1 MFVIDDVNR
10 GAFHFVTKCLSLSL
24 SLCLS
29 LSLSLCLSVSLSLCL
44 SLSLSL
50 SLAVGRTMDRHFVKK
65 TEAEAKVEAPFR
77 LSPLTRSVNTSALSF
92 PRRGFPDRFGVDDD
106 DDGGGGGDV
115 EFQMRRLSFFCTI
128 TDRHANDVTNAVT
141 QLHSCLPACLPA
153 CLPHGFGP
161 ISPHAKEKRRRHCRR
176 RRRWMNGMGCVW
188 EARGVA
194 CGDGSQHGWTASL
207 CVWRMSGHLG
217 NWEQKHHFAPSP
229 PAATS
234 LISCTTSV
242 GVSAAARIALPFISD
257 DDSKKLSILP
267 SRCSYR

>member
-29 LSLSLCLSVSLSLCL
+29 V
-44 SLSLSL
+44 SL

-153 CLPHGFGP
+153 SWFWPYF
-161 ISPHAKEKRRRHCRR
+161 SSRKRKAPPPLSSSSSLDER
-176 RRRWMNGMGCVW
+176 NGLRVGSAW
-188 EARGVA
+188 RGVWRRKPT
-194 CGDGSQHGWTASL
+194 GVDRLSL
-207 CVWRMSGHLG
+207 CVANVGPFGKLG
-217 NWEQKHHFAPSP
+217 AK
-229 PAATS
+229 TS
-234 LISCTTSV
+234 LCSFSSCCDVTYLVYHVRWSV
-242 GVSAAARIALPFISD
+242 
-257 DDSKKLSILP
+257 
-267 SRCSYR
+267 RCSSDRASLYLR